1 MSDTDANHVGVL
13 LEQIVSKNQAVLE
26 AVGDMSRDLAEHVRQ
41 PSNEGHVV
49 KTRRL
54 PW

>member
-1 MSDTDANHVGVL
+1 VANLTTRDEFEEHKQDVKT
-13 LEQIVSKNQAVLE
+13 IKA
-26 AVGDMSRDLAEHVRQ
+26 AVGDLSRDLANHVRQ
-41 PSNEGHVV
+41 PSHDGHVV